1 MTTFTTQDRID
12 AEKKLV
18 EQAPFQPGYEDTVE
32 KTMVKT
38 LEPIPFAGMVDTGD
52 DDVSK

>member
-18 EQAPFQPGYEDTVE
+18 DEAPFQPGYEDTVE

-52 DDVSK
+52 DNVSK

>member
-1 MTTFTTQDRID
+1 MTTFTTQDRLD
-12 AEKKLV
+12 AEKLV